1 MEVKA
6 LLLPL
11 LLSGCGLL
19 EPQEK
24 PDGCYDLVVSVDTVA
39 DTAVVVGTLI
49 RNQGGCDK

>member
-1 MEVKA
+1 MRA
-6 LLLPL
+6 LLLSL